1 MLLIL
6 ALIPVLNRLHLPIV
20 FDWTR
25 LISLYWLV
33 LATQSIFVATLLFLI
48 GGSMEQGLGPFL
60 VRIQQNKIR
69 IVFGVSYFVIL
80 LWALTWLK
88 ALILTMDTIALLEFW
103 ERVKT
108 AQQRKKLLGVLPPA
122 IYLFAG
128 FLLVFAYNDIIVS
141 VRFYGAADS
150 SFNAI
155 DTWLLQGSSVS
166 RICHWALQVFPVPVF
181 KFLEFIYYGMFPQVG
196 AALLITT
203 LYFGKRR
210 GLQFVG
216 AILTAYYLAL
226 VLFYL
231 WPSQGPYYLCPAH
244 FSVSSNGIETFAVQK
259 SLLANAQRLWD
270 HFPLRQISTDYYI
283 AFPCMHIAQ
292 PLIVMW
298 FLRRWKRMVL
308 ALAVFDLVLVIA
320 ILFLEWHYV
329 VDILASFPLAA
340 MAIASVDGR
349 NIWIWMIRRET
360 GDLA

>member
-1 MLLIL
+1 
-6 ALIPVLNRLHLPIV
+6 
-20 FDWTR
+20 
-25 LISLYWLV
+25 V
-33 LATQSIFVATLLFLI
+33 LAAQAIFVATLLFVI
-48 GGSMEQGLGPFL
+48 GDSKEQGLGPFL
-60 VRIQQNKIR
+60 ARTRQNKIR
-69 IVFGVSYFVIL
+69 IVFVVIYFVIL
-80 LWALTWLK
+80 FWALTWLK
-88 ALILTMDTIALLEFW
+88 ALILTVNTIALLEFW

-108 AQQRKKLLGVLPPA
+108 PQRRQKLIGLLTPA
-122 IYLFAG
+122 IYLFIG

-155 DTWLLQGSSVS
+155 DTWLLRGSSVS
-166 RICHWALQVFPVPVF
+166 HICHWALQVFPISVF

-196 AALLITT
+196 AGLLITT
-203 LYFGKRR
+203 LYFGKQR

-226 VLFYL
+226 LLFYI

-244 FSVSSNGIETFAVQK
+244 FSLFPNALQTFAVQK
-259 SLLANAQRLWD
+259 TLLANSQRLWN
-270 HFPLRQISTDYYI
+270 HIPIHHISTDYYI

-308 ALAVFDLVLVIA
+308 VLAAFDLVLVIA

-340 MAIASVDGR
+340 LAIAAVDGR
-349 NIWIWMIRRET
+349 NMWMWLTRRET
-360 GDLA
+360 AGAV